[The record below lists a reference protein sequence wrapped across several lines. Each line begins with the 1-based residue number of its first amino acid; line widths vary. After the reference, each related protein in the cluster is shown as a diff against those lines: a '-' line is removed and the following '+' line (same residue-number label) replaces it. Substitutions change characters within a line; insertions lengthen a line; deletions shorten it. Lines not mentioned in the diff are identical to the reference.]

1 MKQILQNMRDGKTT
15 VQEIPVPGVKRNC
28 ALVKTMAS
36 LVSAGTE
43 RMLVEFAEKN
53 LVAKATSRPDL
64 VKQVLSKAKKEGI
77 LPTIEAAFNKLD
89 QPMPL
94 GYSSAGI
101 IEETGR
107 DLVGFQSGDRVAC
120 AGGGYAVHAEYG
132 VIPQNLLVHLPDNVD
147 FESGA
152 FATLGAIALQ
162 GFRLANPQL
171 GESVCIIGLG
181 LLGLL
186 AVQIAKAAGCSV
198 FGIDLDQK
206 RVALARSFGIKA
218 VIRADCESSARSFT
232 SDRGFDHIL
241 ICADTHSNDPVE
253 LAGLLVRDHGT
264 VIAVGAFGMDLPRKI
279 YYEKELSFKV
289 SRSYGPGRYDSRYE
303 EAGQDYPYGYVRWT
317 EGRNIEAFVN
327 LMAAGTVDVKPLI
340 THRFEIDKAEKAY
353 ELITGKSS
361 EPFLGVVLTY
371 PGSDKSSHQ
380 KTIELLPPPKLADK
394 ISVGVLG
401 AGNYAQAVFLPAI
414 QKTGDVNLA
423 GIASAS
429 GLSATHAARKFGFG
443 FASSDENQVLNHS
456 DINTVVILTRHNQ
469 HARQVI
475 TALQNGKN
483 VYCEKPLAI
492 NENELQQVEELLTS
506 HPKGIL
512 TVGFNRRFAPF
523 AVRLKEFIQ
532 QNASPMVID
541 YRINAGFLPANH
553 WTQDPSVGGG
563 RIIGEGCHF
572 IDFCTFLTGQK
583 PATVQMQCLPAIGTN
598 PQDSCLIALTYPD
611 GSLATIRYLANGNK
625 NFPKERV
632 EVFTGGRIGILDDF
646 RNLELVTET
655 KITTSKSR
663 FAQDKGHQAAW
674 QSFKNCISG
683 GKNLPIPY
691 EQLIAVTRVS
701 FAAITSASTGEK
713 VVLND

>member
-15 VQEIPVPGVKRNC
+15 VQEIPVPGVKRNS
-28 ALVKTMAS
+28 AMVKTMAS

-53 LVAKATSRPDL
+53 LVAKAKSRPDL
-64 VKQVLSKAKKEGI
+64 VKQIVSKAKREGI
-77 LPTIEAAFNKLD
+77 LPTMEAAFNKLD

-94 GYSSAGI
+94 GYSSAGT

-107 DLVGFQSGDRVAC
+107 DLVGFQPGDRVAC

-162 GFRLANPQL
+162 GYRLANVQL
-171 GESVCIIGLG
+171 GESVCVIGLG

-186 AVQIAKAAGCSV
+186 TIQIAKAAGCSV

-206 RVALARSFGIKA
+206 RVALAGAFGIKA
-218 VIRADCESSARSFT
+218 AIRADCESSARSFT
-232 SDRGFDHIL
+232 NERGFDHIL
-241 ICADTHSNDPVE
+241 ICADTRSNDPVE
-253 LAGLLVRDHGT
+253 LAGLLARDHGT
-264 VIAVGAFGMDLPRKI
+264 VVAVGAFGMDIPRKI
-279 YYEKELSFKV
+279 YYEKELTFKI
-289 SRSYGPGRYDSRYE
+289 SRSYGPGRYDPQYE
-303 EAGQDYPYGYVRWT
+303 EGGLDYPYGYVRWT
-317 EGRNIEAFVN
+317 EGRNIQAFVD
-327 LMAAGTVDVKPLI
+327 LMAAGMVDVNPLI
-340 THRFEIDKAEKAY
+340 THRFEIDHAEKAY
-353 ELITGKSS
+353 ELITGKSN

-371 PGSDKSSHQ
+371 PSSEKSSHP
-380 KTIELLPPPKLADK
+380 KTIEFYPPQKLAGR

-414 QKTGDVNLA
+414 QKTGGVNLT

-429 GLSATHAARKFGFG
+429 GLSATHATRKFGFG
-443 FASSDENQVLNHS
+443 FASSDENQVLENS
-456 DINTVVILTRHNQ
+456 EINTVVILTRHNQ
-469 HARQVI
+469 HSRQVI
-475 TALQNGKN
+475 AALQNGKN

-492 NENELQQVEELLTS
+492 NEDELHQVEESLNS
-506 HPKGIL
+506 QPKGIL

-523 AVRLKEFIQ
+523 AVRLKEFAHQ
-532 QNASPMVID
+532 SGSSMVID
-541 YRINAGFLPANH
+541 YRVNAGFLPANH
-553 WTQDPSVGGG
+553 WTQDPNVGGG

-572 IDFCTFLTGQK
+572 IDFCTFLTGQN
-583 PATVQMQCLPAIGTN
+583 PATVQMRCLPAVGSN
-598 PQDSCLIALTYPD
+598 PQDSCIIILTYPD

-632 EVFTGGRIGILDDF
+632 EVFTGTRIGIMDDF
-646 RNLELVTET
+646 RSLELATET
-655 KITTSKSR
+655 KTTTLKSR
-663 FAQDKGHQAAW
+663 FSQDKGHQAAW
-674 QSFKNCISG
+674 QNFITCISA
-683 GKNLPIPY
+683 GKNPPIPY
-691 EQLIAVTRVS
+691 EQLIAVARAS
-701 FAAITSASTGEK
+701 FAAITSANTGEV